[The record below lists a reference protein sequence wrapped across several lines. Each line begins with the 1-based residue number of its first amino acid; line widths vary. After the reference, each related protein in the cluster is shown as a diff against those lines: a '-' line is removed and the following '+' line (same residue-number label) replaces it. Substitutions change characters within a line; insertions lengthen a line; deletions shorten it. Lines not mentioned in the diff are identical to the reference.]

1 MKITMK
7 SLVLG
12 LAVLITGSTIAQ
24 KSNVVSAAV
33 EYKKSP
39 IALLMQGKT
48 EEATKVLETAKE
60 YIDKAA
66 MHEDTKNDSKMNYY
80 KGMIYMDMVI
90 VKGAADPEFAET
102 DEMEAM
108 LEEAK
113 TALQAAHT
121 TPKSKYKRDVED
133 YVNRNASMA
142 FQQGAMMFKAKQ
154 FDVAAMSFI
163 GAKEMKDILGI
174 EDAEALT
181 NARISALRNIDTL
194 KTQGKNDEA
203 LKFIDDI
210 TESLG
215 NDLSITIEAVNIALD
230 KGDKEAAEKYLGAA
244 IEADPKNKQLYYTMG
259 TIYMNQ
265 GESDKA
271 EENFLKALEIDPEY
285 VNANYQLGAFY
296 LNLAQDVRDAASKM
310 DIDDPNY
317 ESETK
322 RSEELFMKAIAPLE
336 KVAAAEP
343 NNADVL
349 DTLFKVCKRA
359 GESEKALAYKKK
371 AEEIRAKQ

>member
-1 MKITMK
+1 MEITMK

-12 LAVLITGSTIAQ
+12 LSVLVVSSTFAQ

-39 IALLMQGKT
+39 LALMMQGKT
-48 EEATKVLETAKE
+48 DEAKKVLNTAKE
-60 YIDKAA
+60 FIDKAA
-66 MHEDTKNDSKMNYY
+66 IHEDTKNDSKMNYY
-80 KGMIYMDMVI
+80 KGMIYMDLAI
-90 VKGAADPEFAET
+90 VEGASNPEFAEG
-102 DEMEAM
+102 EQMEAM
-108 LEEAK
+108 VAEAEK
-113 TALQAAHT
+113 ALKAAHT
-121 TPKSKYKRDVED
+121 APKSKYVRDVED
-133 YVNRNASMA
+133 YVNRNAGMA
-142 FQQGAMMFKAKQ
+142 FNQGSMMFKARM
-154 FDVAAMSFI
+154 FDVASMSFAGARDMKSII
-163 GAKEMKDILGI
+163 GVDDV
-174 EDAEALT
+174 DALN
-181 NARISALRNIDTL
+181 NARISALRYVDTL
-194 KTQGKNDEA
+194 KTQSRGDDA
-203 LKFIDDI
+203 LKFIDEI
-210 TESLG
+210 TESIG
-215 NDLSITIEAVNIALD
+215 NDLSLTIEAVNIALD
-230 KGDKEAAEKYLGAA
+230 KGDKEAAEKYLSAA

-265 GESDKA
+265 GEADKA

-296 LNLAQDVRDAASKM
+296 LNLAQDVKDAASKM

-322 RSEELFMKAIAPLE
+322 RSEELFMKAISPLE